1 MNSDSPESDVR
12 QFYADAKLPE
22 DRVDA
27 ILSHGHSVAA
37 ARLWKRVAMASTL
50 GLVGMILVCVV
61 LFVRLLDD
69 SRIAVVPADPLRD
82 VTEESAEPANEA
94 PNGITPAREGFQLIA
109 VRSHGYRCPHCRA
122 SSEVIA
128 ELKESFT
135 DERIEFTFIDLR
147 RDAENL
153 GESQQKFESLE
164 LNDLVEGRDKA
175 LIAIADPTGNLH
187 KLDASA
193 GADQLKRHISGLL
206 GGE

>member
-1 MNSDSPESDVR
+1 MNSDSPESEVR
-12 QFYADAKLPE
+12 QFYADAELPG

-69 SRIAVVPADPLRD
+69 SRIAVAPADPLPD
-82 VTEESAEPANEA
+82 VTDESAEPANETPSGIA
-94 PNGITPAREGFQLIA
+94 PPGQRFQLIA
-109 VRSHGYRCPHCRA
+109 VRSHGDRCPRCRA
-122 SSEVIA
+122 SSEVFA
-128 ELKESFT
+128 ELKESLA
-135 DERIEFTFIDLR
+135 DENIEFTFIDLR
-147 RDAENL
+147 RDAEHL
-153 GESQQKFESLE
+153 GESQEKFESLN

-175 LIAIADPTGNLH
+175 LIAVADAAGNLH

-193 GADQLKRHISGLL
+193 GTDQLKRHISGLL
-206 GGE
+206 GE